1 MGGAAG
7 DRSLWCVRVCAQS
20 RPTLCDLMGH
30 RSRQASLSMEFSRL
44 EYWSGLPPGYL
55 PNIGMEPASLE
66 SLALAGRFFTTAP
79 PEKPDTCE
87 DSPEHPTGAPKGI

>member
-1 MGGAAG
+1 
-7 DRSLWCVRVCAQS
+7 
-20 RPTLCDLMGH
+20 
-30 RSRQASLSMEFSRL
+30 MEFSRL

-66 SLALAGRFFTTAP
+66 SLALACRFFTTAP